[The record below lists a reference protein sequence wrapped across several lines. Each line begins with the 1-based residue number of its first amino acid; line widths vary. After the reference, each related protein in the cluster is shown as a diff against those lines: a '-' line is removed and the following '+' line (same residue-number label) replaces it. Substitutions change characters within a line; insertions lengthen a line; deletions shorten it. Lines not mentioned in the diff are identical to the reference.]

1 MDRARAAPAK
11 PWDAEAEAEW
21 LVTLGVGEHAA
32 AADDAA
38 AAVGAKGPGPDGAT
52 GESLPSVVSVNE
64 TLVAE
69 GLCRADGRKDVAPP
83 ELRER
88 LAAAQERARVDRAG
102 MWEYGDV
109 DSDDEEPTLAKPGAW
124 GRRR

>member
-1 MDRARAAPAK
+1 M
-11 PWDAEAEAEW
+11 
-21 LVTLGVGEHAA
+21 
-32 AADDAA
+32 
-38 AAVGAKGPGPDGAT
+38 
-52 GESLPSVVSVNE
+52 NE

-69 GLCRADGRKDVAPP
+69 GLCRADGRSAGDS

-88 LAAAQERARVDRAG
+88 LMAAQESARADRAG

-109 DSDDEEPTLAKPGAW
+109 DSDDEEPSVAKPGAW

>member
-1 MDRARAAPAK
+1 
-11 PWDAEAEAEW
+11 
-21 LVTLGVGEHAA
+21 
-32 AADDAA
+32 
-38 AAVGAKGPGPDGAT
+38 
-52 GESLPSVVSVNE
+52 VVSVNE

-69 GLCRADGRKDVAPP
+69 GLCRADGRKDGGSAPP

>member
-1 MDRARAAPAK
+1 M
-11 PWDAEAEAEW
+11 
-21 LVTLGVGEHAA
+21 TLGVGEHAA

-102 MWEYGDV
+102 CGSTATWTRTTKSRRSQSRARGGEGD
-109 DSDDEEPTLAKPGAW
+109 EAM
-124 GRRR
+124 RRVRERNTNVFS

>member
-1 MDRARAAPAK
+1 
-11 PWDAEAEAEW
+11 
-21 LVTLGVGEHAA
+21 VTLGVDPLEDEKGSSGTTSK
-32 AADDAA
+32 ADGLDGDDEVDTADATA
-38 AAVGAKGPGPDGAT
+38 
-52 GESLPSVVSVNE
+52 ESPVSVVSVNE